1 MGEEKNMTDH
11 IRDILRDLDRVRE
24 NMLALSDDIWL
35 SIDHNDPDALQ
46 DGVEFKKE

>member
-1 MGEEKNMTDH
+1 MTNT
-11 IRDILRDLDRVRE
+11 IRNILQDLERVRE

-46 DGVEFKKE
+46 EGVEFK